1 MKKYLAIIPL
11 LLLFFLPCNHT
22 FSISV
27 AEFTPTLDKR
37 VASMKTTEEKVNYLK
52 SFAEFLQDPIFTQ
65 HENARVYNH
74 LREYTLNMLRVFEYE
89 LKEEKAAQQ
98 SQETTLYST
107 KSTTIRL
114 PDLSDNFSN
123 IDEQK
128 VRKAILSWHND
139 ERRNVWVNSYT
150 YNLDLE
156 WSATVWANKLAN
168 SSKISNLHVR
178 KDGDWTYNYNS
189 ILNRFSDLWINFP
202 ASVKWAAS
210 FSESIWYWYYK
221 CSKSDCTQELID
233 SIQKTRTWL
242 IMKEKS
248 YNWDHYRA
256 AVMKHFTQMWAWIA
270 IDKSNNRYY
279 IVLHYGVNF

>member
-139 ERRNVWVNSYT
+139 ERRNV
-150 YNLDLE
+150 
-156 WSATVWANKLAN
+156 
-168 SSKISNLHVR
+168 
-178 KDGDWTYNYNS
+178 
-189 ILNRFSDLWINFP
+189 
-202 ASVKWAAS
+202 
-210 FSESIWYWYYK
+210 
-221 CSKSDCTQELID
+221 
-233 SIQKTRTWL
+233 
-242 IMKEKS
+242 
-248 YNWDHYRA
+248 
-256 AVMKHFTQMWAWIA
+256 
-270 IDKSNNRYY
+270 
-279 IVLHYGVNF
+279 